1 MSDSHLEAAFLLAC
15 RVEGLPE
22 PEREFCFAV
31 PRRFRA
37 DFRFGNVLVE
47 IEGGEW
53 VHGRHTRGRGFTA
66 DCIKYNLAA
75 LAGFRLLRFTGEMIR
90 VDPLNCARQVAQ
102 LLGAEVTN

>member
-1 MSDSHLEAAFLLAC
+1 MSDSHLETTFLLAC
-15 RVEGLPE
+15 RALGLPE
-22 PEREFCFAV
+22 PEREFRFAV

-37 DFRFGNVLVE
+37 DFRFGKVLVE

-53 VHGRHTRGRGFTA
+53 TRGRHTRGRGFTA
-66 DCIKYNLAA
+66 DCIKYNLAT
-75 LAGFRLLRFTGEMIR
+75 LCGWRVLRFSGEMIR